1 MLDSF
6 RSIFGGLTVKETE
19 TEIIISGIRGFDIVR
34 DISKHWKTSKIT
46 TNLFNNIGRNS
57 LSFYK
62 FFAPEVMYML
72 ENIVYYRSRYTS
84 VKMIAAIKDALLQN
98 TWLASTKAIDEKSVQ
113 GRLNLA
119 NLSRLKFDPKPYQ
132 LEYFKNY
139 TYRLDQYNLNG
150 DLIAAAA
157 GTGKAQPLN
166 AMVKIPGGW
175 KRMGDIQVGDMVTA
189 WDGTPTKV
197 TGVYPQGKKQ
207 TFTVTFKDGRTTEA
221 CDEHLWRVYCYNW
234 TRDGSDGWR
243 VINTATLFGYM
254 SMKSYRNRLY
264 VQLCK
269 SEEGMDVDLPI
280 DPYNLGVILGAGGI
294 SSSCVTITSGD
305 PQLFDTFSKALPDNL
320 NLIARDSITMGVINK
335 KGERNPYIS
344 ALRDMNL
351 LGTNS
356 LSKFIPQEYLFSSTA
371 QRLAL
376 VQGLM
381 DTDGTVDENSNLSFT
396 SCSYMLAKQ
405 FQYLVRS
412 LGGIAKLA
420 FKEPTFTY
428 NGVKK
433 YGNMSYRV
441 AVRFDTPSALFRLD
455 RKIAR
460 CNDNHQYADNLRL
473 QVKHVNLSDRVECQ
487 CIQVEH
493 PDHLYVTD
501 DFVVTHNTYLTSA
514 IAEMLDAELIVVMC
528 PKNALD
534 LVWLDSLKEMFH
546 KPQTVWHTFEP
557 NMPYKGQRWI
567 VCHYDAM
574 DKVVEL
580 LRNRNIVGSKRTVT
594 ILDESHNMN
603 DPNSTRTKLYQLI
616 VKMVGSRNNL
626 LASGTPV
633 KALGVELINL
643 LRIVDP
649 LFTPQVEERFKKMY
663 GKEASKGLDII
674 RHRLGLVSYK
684 VEKQELDLEPPIM
697 RPYPIK
703 IPNGDDFTLPAIRKV
718 MEAFIQERWAYYKKR
733 RPEDDKRWAEFCGLH
748 RKTLKT
754 AAQERA
760 FKEYLDLVKY
770 VQQIPDP
777 RFAGEEI
784 KATNQYEK
792 LVFGPSLPK
801 QFIHEFRDIKSV
813 IKYTNLKIQG
823 ECLGRVLGG
832 KRIECHVAM
841 VPYVDW
847 VGITEST
854 HKKTI
859 MFTSFVE
866 AVEAADAHCVKL
878 GMKPLAVYG
887 KTTNELAE
895 IVKRFDSGKDLN
907 PLNATYASLSTAVR
921 LTMAD
926 TLILLNSPFRAYI
939 LEQAISRAY
948 RLGQDS
954 QVVVYQC
961 SLDTG
966 DIPNI
971 STRSA
976 DILKWSQDQVEA
988 IMGIKSPFEIGEAME
1003 DYGDETQFDENKVIH
1018 SVLQKAFEKF
1028 DIEIPTVDFEIPLKP
1043 KSNVPAYLR

>member
-157 GTGKAQPLN
+157 GTGKSLRLDADI
-166 AMVKIPGGW
+166 KIPGGW
-175 KRMGDIQVGDMVTA
+175 IKMGDVKVGDIVTA
-189 WDGTPTKV
+189 WDGTPTRV
-197 TGVYPQGKKQ
+197 TGVYPQGKRQ
-207 TFTVTFKDGRTTEA
+207 TFTIKFKDGREVDA
-221 CDEHLWRVYCYNW
+221 CDEHLWRVYKYDW
-234 TRDGSDGWR
+234 TRYGGDGWKI
-243 VINTATLFGYM
+243 INTKELFAYM
-254 SMKSYRNRLY
+254 QMPSFKNRLY
-264 VQLCK
+264 IQLCK
-269 SEEGMDVDLPI
+269 SEDTPALDLPI
-280 DPYNLGVILGAGGI
+280 DPYNLGVILGDGCLSKGI
-294 SSSCVTITSGD
+294 DITKGD
-305 PQLFDTFSKALPDNL
+305 QEIFDLVKLPDNL
-320 NLIARDSITMGVINK
+320 KFVTRDHKTRGIVAKDGEKNTYLDIFRELGLMGK
-335 KGERNPYIS
+335 T
-344 ALRDMNL
+344 ALD
-351 LGTNS
+351 
-356 LSKFIPQEYLFSSTA
+356 KFIPDQYLHGSTE
-371 QRLAL
+371 QRLAII
-376 VQGLM
+376 QGLM
-381 DTDGTVDENSNLSFT
+381 DTDGTVDENSNVSF
-396 SCSYMLAKQ
+396 CSSSYRLATQ
-405 FQYLVRS
+405 FQYLIRS
-412 LGGIAKLA
+412 LGGIAKIQVR
-420 FKEPTFTY
+420 EPHYTY
-428 NGVKK
+428 LGERRE
-433 YGNMSYRV
+433 GNAAYRV
-441 AVRFDTPSALFRLD
+441 NVRFPEPSTLFRLT
-455 RKIAR
+455 RKRER
-460 CNDNHQYADNLRL
+460 CNDNGQYAGETLKL
-473 QVKHVNLSDRVECQ
+473 KITHVNLSERIETQ
-487 CIQVEH
+487 CISVEH
-493 PDHLYVTD
+493 PDHLFITN
-501 DFVVTHNTYLTSA
+501 DFIVTHNTYLTSA

-733 RPEDDKRWAEFCGLH
+733 RPEDDRRWAEFCGLH

-866 AVEAADAHCVKL
+866 AVEAADTHCVKL

-895 IVKRFDSGKDLN
+895 IVKRFDSSKELN

-1003 DYGDETQFDENKVIH
+1003 DHGDETEFDENKVIH
-1018 SVLQKAFEKF
+1018 NVLQKAFEKF
-1028 DIEIPTVDFEIPLKP
+1028 DIEIPAVDFEIPLKP